1 VRTLLLILM
10 LLAPVAPRAAEPL
23 RVAVAA
29 NFRLTLEQINRRF
42 EERSG
47 HRVLL
52 SSGAT
57 GALYT
62 QILQGAPF
70 HLFFAADRDR
80 PRRLAAAGLA
90 GIECYARGRLVLVGG
105 GLAELA
111 DPARSLAIANPDT
124 APYGA
129 AALEVLARPEF
140 AAGGSRRLVRGQN
153 VAQAY
158 QFWLTGGADLALVSR
173 SLAPGGVTVPVGWHA
188 PVDQYLAVL
197 EHRAGSAPVRAY
209 MDWIRSD
216 TVRSL
221 IVDAGYD
228 PCP

>member
-1 VRTLLLILM
+1 MRTLLLILM
-10 LLAPVAPRAAEPL
+10 LLAPAAPRAAEPL

-29 NFRLTLEQINRRF
+29 NFRPTLEQVNRRF
-42 EERSG
+42 EEHSG

-62 QILQGAPF
+62 QILHGAPF
-70 HLFFAADRDR
+70 QLFFAADRER
-80 PRRLAAAGLA
+80 PQRLADSGLA
-90 GIECYARGRLVLVGG
+90 RIECYARGRLVLVGG
-105 GLAELA
+105 DLAALA
-111 DPARSLAIANPDT
+111 DPARSLAIANPET

-140 AAGGSRRLVRGQN
+140 AAGAGRRLVRGQN

-158 QFWLTGGADLALVSR
+158 QFWLSGGTDLALVSR
-173 SLAPGGVTVPVGWHA
+173 SLAPDGTAVPAGWHA

-197 EHRAGSAPVRAY
+197 ARRAGGAPVEAY